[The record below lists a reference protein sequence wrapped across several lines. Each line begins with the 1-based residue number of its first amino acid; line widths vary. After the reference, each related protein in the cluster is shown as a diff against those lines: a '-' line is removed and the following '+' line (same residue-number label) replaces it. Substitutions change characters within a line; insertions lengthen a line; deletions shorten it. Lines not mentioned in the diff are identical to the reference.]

1 MKATEP
7 TSSAAEDSAIT
18 QIQPA
23 LSGIPPRVLVVDDDA
38 IALER
43 MRDLVSAA
51 GYDVTLATSGA
62 AALEELQREFAP
74 IVILDRSMPGMDGLD
89 LCRAIRG
96 GTNYPGYVYIMLCTA
111 HDSEEEIL
119 AGLNAGADDYLS
131 KRASGTQ
138 LIARLATARRIIAL
152 EHSLKHVIEERR
164 RMAMTDALTDAYNRR
179 YFMNHLRREIKRT
192 RRSGGDLVLA
202 VFDIDHFKHINDR
215 FGHAAGDAVL
225 VEFARRMKESLPR
238 ETDWCARLGGEEF
251 AVVLAETGLAGG
263 QIVAENIRRAVAATP
278 VRTAAGAIE
287 FTVSVGVSS
296 LAVFGAREAV
306 TIEQLLRRADDCLYI
321 SKRQGRDR
329 VTIDDEGTVKRKPL
343 KTLLY
348 VDDDPDIREI
358 VQMSLTLDGQLNVL
372 TSDGGERALLKMRV
386 EHPDLV
392 VLDVMMPGMDGPT
405 LLKRM
410 RQDPN
415 LAHIPVIFMTAKASA
430 EEAERFR
437 ELSAIGVIAK
447 PFDPMALGGQVRA
460 LWEAR

>member
-1 MKATEP
+1 VKATEP
-7 TSSAAEDSAIT
+7 TSPAAEESAIT

-23 LSGIPPRVLVVDDDA
+23 LSGTPPRVLVVDDDA

-43 MRDLVSAA
+43 MRDLVTAA
-51 GYDVTLATSGA
+51 GYNVTLAASGA
-62 AALEELQREFAP
+62 AALDELQREFAP

-96 GTNYPGYVYIMLCTA
+96 GSNYPGYVYIMLCTA

-202 VFDIDHFKHINDR
+202 AFDIDHFKRINDR

-225 VEFARRMKESLPR
+225 VEFARRIQEALPR

-251 AVVLAETGLAGG
+251 AVVLTETGLAGG
-263 QIVAENIRRAVAATP
+263 QIVAEGIRRVVAATP
-278 VRTAAGAIE
+278 VRTAAGAIDV
-287 FTVSVGVSS
+287 TVSVGVSS
-296 LAVFGAREAV
+296 LAVFGASEAV

-329 VTIDDEGTVKRKPL
+329 VTIDGKDIVDKPL

-410 RQDPN
+410 RADPH
-415 LAHIPVIFMTAKASA
+415 LAQIPVIFMTAKASA

>member
-1 MKATEP
+1 
-7 TSSAAEDSAIT
+7 
-18 QIQPA
+18 
-23 LSGIPPRVLVVDDDA
+23 
-38 IALER
+38 
-43 MRDLVSAA
+43 
-51 GYDVTLATSGA
+51 
-62 AALEELQREFAP
+62 
-74 IVILDRSMPGMDGLD
+74 
-89 LCRAIRG
+89 
-96 GTNYPGYVYIMLCTA
+96 
-111 HDSEEEIL
+111 
-119 AGLNAGADDYLS
+119 
-131 KRASGTQ
+131 
-138 LIARLATARRIIAL
+138 
-152 EHSLKHVIEERR
+152 
-164 RMAMTDALTDAYNRR
+164 
-179 YFMNHLRREIKRT
+179 
-192 RRSGGDLVLA
+192 
-202 VFDIDHFKHINDR
+202 
-215 FGHAAGDAVL
+215 
-225 VEFARRMKESLPR
+225 
-238 ETDWCARLGGEEF
+238 
-251 AVVLAETGLAGG
+251 
-263 QIVAENIRRAVAATP
+263 VAATP
-278 VRTAAGAIE
+278 VRTAAGAIDV
-287 FTVSVGVSS
+287 TVSVGVSS
-296 LAVFGAREAV
+296 LAVFGASEAV

-329 VTIDDEGTVKRKPL
+329 VTIDGGDVVNKPL

-410 RQDPN
+410 REDAN